1 VTLLVVI
8 PRTYTAEAKIFI
20 GTQKAPFIQQ
30 QSLFAE
36 TPIDNAQ
43 MEWLFGQQLT
53 GVAPQTDSLERPAAA
68 QVRGDLAR

>member
-1 VTLLVVI
+1 MRVNSWTSHRVPAPTISGHLVAGAAGGMAGVTLLVVG
-8 PRTYTAEAKIFI
+8 PRTYTAKAKIFI

-43 MEWLFGQQLT
+43 IE
-53 GVAPQTDSLERPAAA
+53 
-68 QVRGDLAR
+68 

>member
-1 VTLLVVI
+1 MAGVTLLVVV
-8 PRTYTAEAKIFI
+8 PRTYTAKAKIFI

-43 MEWLFGQQLT
+43 IE
-53 GVAPQTDSLERPAAA
+53 
-68 QVRGDLAR
+68 